1 MDFLAKKKKYKDG
14 FHTGIQDFPDS
25 GWIEEFG
32 Q

>member
-1 MDFLAKKKKYKDG
+1 MDFLAKKKYKDG